1 MITIITGVPGMGK
14 TALLVQMLLAND
26 KASNARPV
34 FVMGIPDLKID
45 HVKAPPVDEWTEKR
59 PDKDDPSLLL
69 DYFTFPPNSY
79 LILDEAQRVYR
90 PRAAGTKVPP
100 YVAALETH
108 RHTGLDIILLTQKPN
123 LVDVN
128 VRHLCGRHIHIRDT
142 ILGRKL
148 YEWPEYNDTDNKANL
163 DAAAKRAFKPP
174 KESFKYYKS
183 SEMHTKQPRRFHQ
196 VWIYLALA
204 FLFMCYMGY
213 KAYTSISGR
222 MHDEGSKSGQ
232 VVEKGSKTDK
242 TGQAIP
248 QALQHGPALGGERP
262 TDKTQTAEFSG
273 PDPSF
278 NVSNDIHPYSGFTF
292 VLVGRV
298 KTSKYERTYYR
309 LFNGEYGYTANSDEL
324 QQLGYS
330 IKVANDCT
338 AYLMYEKAKIVAICA
353 LPGEDKTNKPPAP
366 STDTPRG
373 LSGGEKPL
381 DADFNL
387 DSRSWDTWRAPSAQT
402 KY

>member
-34 FVMGIPDLKID
+34 FVMGIPDLKIE
-45 HVKAPPVDEWTEKR
+45 HIKAPPVEDWTEKR
-59 PDKDDPSLLL
+59 QDPDDPSLML

-90 PRAAGTKVPP
+90 PRASGTKVPP

-123 LVDVN
+123 LLDVN

-163 DAAAKRAFKPP
+163 DAATKRAFKPP

-183 SEMHTKQPRRFHQ
+183 SEMHTKQKRRFHQ
-196 VWIYLALA
+196 VWLYLALCIV
-204 FLFMCYMGY
+204 FMGYMGY
-213 KAYTSISGR
+213 RAFNSVSNRMGEKPIQEAASKAPSKAGID
-222 MHDEGSKSGQ
+222 DEK
-232 VVEKGSKTDK
+232 
-242 TGQAIP
+242 P
-248 QALQHGPALGGERP
+248 QSDLIDAKLRNNPDLQNA
-262 TDKTQTAEFSG
+262 SG
-273 PDPSF
+273 PDPAF

-292 VLVGRV
+292 ILVGRMQSA
-298 KTSKYERTYYR
+298 KGEKTYYR
-309 LFNGEYGYTANSDEL
+309 LINGEYGFTANSDQL
-324 QQLGYS
+324 QKLGYS
-330 IKVANDCT
+330 ITVANDCT
-338 AYLMYEKAKIVAICA
+338 AYLIYEKAKVIAICA
-353 LPGEDKTNKPPAP
+353 LPEQPQSTQTRLAATEDTKGGIGGRQPHDEDQMTVTDRSFDTYHSP
-366 STDTPRG
+366 SP
-373 LSGGEKPL
+373 LS
-381 DADFNL
+381 
-387 DSRSWDTWRAPSAQT
+387 

>member
-34 FVMGIPDLKID
+34 FVMGIPDLKIE
-45 HVKAPPVDEWTEKR
+45 HVKAPPVEEWTEKR
-59 PDKDDPSLLL
+59 QDPDDKSLML

-204 FLFMCYMGY
+204 VVFMGYMGFR
-213 KAYTSISGR
+213 AYNSISQR
-222 MHDEGSKSGQ
+222 IND
-232 VVEKGSKTDK
+232 EKGKSIELSKNSGKSNQVSQTD
-242 TGQAIP
+242 
-248 QALQHGPALGGERP
+248 LQGDQQRSGGVQLRSASETADVEGVHG
-262 TDKTQTAEFSG
+262 
-273 PDPSF
+273 DPSF
-278 NVSNDIHPYSGFTF
+278 NISTEIHPYSGFTF
-292 VLVGRV
+292 VLIGRV
-298 KTSKYERTYYR
+298 RAGHKDLTYYK
-309 LFNGEYGYTANSDEL
+309 LTHGQYGFTASNTEL
-324 QQLGYS
+324 EKLGYS
-330 IKVANDCT
+330 ITVANDCT

-353 LPGEDKTNKPPAP
+353 LPVAPEDAKTVTA
-366 STDTPRG
+366 SHETTRG

-381 DADFNL
+381 DADINL
-387 DSRSWDTWRAPSAQT
+387 DSKSWDTWHAPSAQT

>member
-34 FVMGIPDLKID
+34 FVMGIPDLKIE
-45 HVKAPPVDEWTEKR
+45 HVKAPPVEEWTEQR
-59 PDKDDPSLLL
+59 PDPDDPTLML

-90 PRAAGTKVPP
+90 PRSAGTKVPP

-163 DAAAKRAFKPP
+163 EAAAKRAFKPP

-204 FLFMCYMGY
+204 LIFMGYMGY
-213 KAYTSISGR
+213 RAFSSISGR
-222 MHDEGSKSGQ
+222 MTEKPIQEAASSVPSKAGMDA
-232 VVEKGSKTDK
+232 KK
-242 TGQAIP
+242 TGRDLIE
-248 QALQHGPALGGERP
+248 GEKQDNPVDR
-262 TDKTQTAEFSG
+262 EVSG
-273 PDPSF
+273 PDPAF

-292 VLVGRV
+292 VLVGSV
-298 KTSKYERTYYR
+298 KGAKKEISYYR
-309 LFNGEYGYTANSDEL
+309 LFNGEYGFTATSDEL
-324 QQLGYS
+324 VELGYS
-330 IKVANDCT
+330 VKVANKCT
-338 AYLMYEKAKIVAICA
+338 AYLIYEKAKIVAICA
-353 LPGEDKTNKPPAP
+353 LPQDPQKAQTIEARAKDTSGDIRGRQPP
-366 STDTPRG
+366 
-373 LSGGEKPL
+373 
-381 DADFNL
+381 DADNINL
-387 DSRSWDTWRAPSAQT
+387 DSRSWDTWHAPSPQT

>member
-34 FVMGIPDLKID
+34 FVMGIPDLKIE
-45 HVKAPPVDEWTEKR
+45 HVKAPPVQEWTEQR
-59 PDKDDPSLLL
+59 PDPDDPTLML

-90 PRAAGTKVPP
+90 PRSAGTKVPP

-123 LVDVN
+123 LVNVN

-163 DAAAKRAFKPP
+163 EAAAKRAFKPP

-183 SEMHTKQPRRFHQ
+183 SEMHTKQARRFHQ

-204 FLFMCYMGY
+204 VVFMGYMGY
-213 KAYTSISGR
+213 RAFTSISGR
-222 MHDEGSKSGQ
+222 MSEEPIQEAASSVPGKAGTDTKNPSRDLIESKKQ
-232 VVEKGSKTDK
+232 PNPDN
-242 TGQAIP
+242 Q
-248 QALQHGPALGGERP
+248 
-262 TDKTQTAEFSG
+262 EFSG
-273 PDPSF
+273 PDPAF

-292 VLVGRV
+292 VLVGSV
-298 KTSKYERTYYR
+298 KGAKKQISYYR
-309 LFNGEYGYTANSDEL
+309 LFNGEYGFTATSEEL
-324 QQLGYS
+324 IELGYS
-330 IKVANDCT
+330 IKLANKCT
-338 AYLMYEKAKIVAICA
+338 AYLIYEKAKIVAICA
-353 LPGEDKTNKPPAP
+353 LPQESHKPEVIEARAK
-366 STDTPRG
+366 DTLGDIRG
-373 LSGGEKPL
+373 RQPP
-381 DADFNL
+381 DADNINL
-387 DSRSWDTWRAPSAQT
+387 DSRSWDTWHAPSPQS

>member
-26 KASNARPV
+26 KASNSRPV
-34 FVMGIPDLKID
+34 FVMGIPDLKIE
-45 HVKAPPVDEWTEKR
+45 HVKAPPVEEWTEKR
-59 PDKDDPSLLL
+59 PDPDDKSLLL

-90 PRAAGTKVPP
+90 PRASGTKVPS

-204 FLFMCYMGY
+204 LVFMCYMGY
-213 KAYTSISGR
+213 RAYSSVSGR
-222 MHDEGSKSGQ
+222 MSEKSQVQQVSPVPKDSKSPT
-232 VVEKGSKTDK
+232 KK
-242 TGQAIP
+242 P
-248 QALQHGPALGGERP
+248 QSDFIDRNSTLTPEQR
-262 TDKTQTAEFSG
+262 EFSG
-273 PDPSF
+273 PDPAF
-278 NVSNDIHPYSGFTF
+278 NISNDIHPYSGFTF
-292 VLVGRV
+292 ILVGRV
-298 KTSKYERTYYR
+298 QSAKGEKTFYR
-309 LFNGEYGYTANSDEL
+309 LENGDYGYTATSDDL
-324 QQLGYS
+324 KKLGYS
-330 IKVANDCT
+330 ITMANECT
-338 AYLMYEKAKIVAICA
+338 AYLVYEKAKIIAICKLHNQSEKQQEQVA
-353 LPGEDKTNKPPAP
+353 VTN
-366 STDTPRG
+366 DQLGDIRG
-373 LSGGEKPL
+373 RQPL
-381 DADFNL
+381 NAEPISL
-387 DSRSWDTWRAPSAQT
+387 DSKSWDSYRDPSPLS

>member
-34 FVMGIPDLKID
+34 FVMGIPDLRIE
-45 HVKAPPVDEWTEKR
+45 HVKAPPVEEWTEKR
-59 PDKDDPSLLL
+59 PDPDDPSLML

-90 PRAAGTKVPP
+90 PRSAGTKVPP

-204 FLFMCYMGY
+204 VVFMGYMGY
-213 KAYTSISGR
+213 RAFTSISGR
-222 MHDEGSKSGQ
+222 MSDKPIQEAASSAPSKAGTD
-232 VVEKGSKTDK
+232 SKKPRRDL
-242 TGQAIP
+242 ID
-248 QALQHGPALGGERP
+248 GELHESP
-262 TDKTQTAEFSG
+262 GAQEYSG
-273 PDPSF
+273 PDPAF

-292 VLVGRV
+292 VLVGSV
-298 KTSKYERTYYR
+298 KGARKEISYYR
-309 LFNGEYGYTANSDEL
+309 LFNGEYGFTATSDEL
-324 QQLGYS
+324 QELGYS
-330 IKVANDCT
+330 VKVANNCT
-338 AYLMYEKAKIVAICA
+338 SYLIYEKAKIVAICA
-353 LPGEDKTNKPPAP
+353 LPQDPQKPQTIEAKAK
-366 STDTPRG
+366 DTLGDIRG
-373 LSGGEKPL
+373 RQPP
-381 DADFNL
+381 DADNINL
-387 DSRSWDTWRAPSAQT
+387 DSRSWDTYHAPSPAT